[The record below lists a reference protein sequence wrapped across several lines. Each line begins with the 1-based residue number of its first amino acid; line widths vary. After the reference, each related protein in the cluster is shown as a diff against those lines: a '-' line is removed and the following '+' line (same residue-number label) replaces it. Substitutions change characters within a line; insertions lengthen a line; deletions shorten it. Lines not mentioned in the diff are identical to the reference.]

1 MVAVAVMVMV
11 VVMMIMM
18 VMAVDSGKVSDV
30 QNLERDGDDD
40 LQVTILRN
48 FLLFFYYRVGQ
59 LRRSYST
66 HPFPAVLFIG
76 VISFVVIYMTT
87 DDSSVDFRW

>member
-1 MVAVAVMVMV
+1 MVMV

-30 QNLERDGDDD
+30 QNLERDDDDD

-59 LRRSYST
+59 LRRSYSST
-66 HPFPAVLFIG
+66 HSFPAVLFIG

-87 DDSSVDFRW
+87 DDSSVDLRW